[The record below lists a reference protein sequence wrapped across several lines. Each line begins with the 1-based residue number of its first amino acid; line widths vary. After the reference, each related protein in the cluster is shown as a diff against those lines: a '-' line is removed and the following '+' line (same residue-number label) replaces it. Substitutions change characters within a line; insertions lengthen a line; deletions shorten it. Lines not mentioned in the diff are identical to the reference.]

1 MFRQIRLD
9 GLTVL
14 LRAQTDRKAVLLLHR
29 AAVVLRVLLLPIQ
42 RAPRLNLHR
51 LRVLRQPMLRHRHP
65 FLIRAVLSPLVT
77 PEAVPATALVV
88 LPVLHLRPARALML
102 RPAPAVPGLVLL
114 YLLLHLPAIPVL
126 PVNRLRLAAQ
136 MTARI
141 RLLLKPAALLPKRLK
156 HLRRMAC
163 RMR

>member
-1 MFRQIRLD
+1 MPRVLTAQIRLD

-14 LRAQTDRKAVLLLHR
+14 LRAQTDRKAVLLLLR
-29 AAVVLRVLLLPIQ
+29 AAVVLRVLLLPIR

-51 LRVLRQPMLRHRHP
+51 LRVLRQPMLRHWHP
-65 FLIRAVLSPLVT
+65 LLIRAVPSSLAT
-77 PEAVPATALVV
+77 PEAVQATAL
-88 LPVLHLRPARALML
+88 
-102 RPAPAVPGLVLL
+102 AVPGLVLL
-114 YLLLHLPAIPVL
+114 YLLPHLPAISVL
-126 PVNRLRLAAQ
+126 PVNRLRRAAQ

-156 HLRRMAC
+156 PLRRMAC